1 MDDDI
6 KIKDIFTDDEVRILA
21 RMAKGQASEI
31 ANDMKDGVVEP
42 ENCDVVGN
50 ILQAILPSDKEAYYP
65 DGCFL
70 NDNGKVDIGRV
81 VDHLMEQYTFKT
93 MADTEEVY
101 IWWDG
106 VYKSNGEVFIKGK
119 VEEMLNNESTEHIK
133 SEVIGHIRGLTYT
146 PRSWFNRQ
154 DLPFL
159 PLKNGILNLDTNE
172 FSGLTPTL
180 LVTYQIPVDFIDGV
194 DCPNVKNFLNE
205 VFAGYEDVIPLIQEI
220 FGYCLYPGMPAQ
232 KSFWWYGSGANGKT
246 SVATLLMDML
256 GKDDNVVSID
266 LCTLENQRF
275 APAGLYGKMLNS
287 VGEPNP
293 ERLGKSTLFK
303 QATGGDPIYSDR
315 KNRSPIIFNNFAKFL
330 IYANDYPEIA
340 DSTHA
345 FWRRIIV
352 VKFPNRFEGDNDVK
366 DISKTIETPKE
377 LSGLLNWSLEGL
389 KRVKNN
395 NWEFSVT
402 KTMEESKVEFMLLS
416 NPVEA
421 FIKIACTLDKNG
433 RTSIKDLYESFKDF
447 CEENEAKICTKTMF
461 SKKLGECY
469 GIAPDRWGTKGKIV
483 RGFSGISL
491 KNLDAFDAFDAFSQ
505 AASREKIS

>member
-6 KIKDIFTDDEVRILA
+6 KIKDVFNDDEVRLLA
-21 RMAKGQASEI
+21 RMLKGKAGSIVE
-31 ANDMKDGVVEP
+31 DMKDGVVEQ
-42 ENCDVVGN
+42 ENYDTLNG
-50 ILQAILPSDKEAYYP
+50 IFRDLLPSEKDAYYP
-65 DGCFL
+65 EGAFL
-70 NDNGKVDIGRV
+70 TEDGKVDIGRV
-81 VDHLMEQYTFKT
+81 VTHLSEQYTFKT
-93 MADTEEVY
+93 MEDTEEVY
-101 IWWDG
+101 LWWDG

-119 VEEMLNNESTEHIK
+119 VEEMLTDRSTEHIK
-133 SEVIGHIRGLTYT
+133 NEVIGHIRGLTYT

-154 DLPFL
+154 DISLL
-159 PLKNGILNLDTNE
+159 PLKNGVLNLDTGE
-172 FSGLTPTL
+172 FSKLTPTL
-180 LVTYQIPVDFIDGV
+180 LVTYQIPVDFIEGT
-194 DCPNVKNFLNE
+194 DCQNVKNLLNE
-205 VFAGYEDVIPLIQEI
+205 VFAGYDDVIPLIQEI

-246 SVATLLMDML
+246 SIATLLMDML
-256 GKDDNVVSID
+256 GKDENVVSID

-275 APAGLYGKMLNS
+275 AAAGLYGKMLNA

-315 KNRSPIIFNNFAKFL
+315 KNRNPIIFDNFAKFL
-330 IYANDYPEIA
+330 IYANAYPEIA

-366 DISKTIETPKE
+366 DVAKTIETPEE

-389 KRVKNN
+389 KRLKNN

-421 FIKIACTLDKNG
+421 FIKMECVLDKNV
-433 RTSIKDLYESFKDF
+433 RTPTKDLYESFKGF
-447 CEENEAKICTKTMF
+447 CEENDAKICTKNIF

-469 GIAPDRWGTKGKIV
+469 GIELDRWTNNHV
-483 RGFSGISL
+483 TFRGFTGISL
-491 KNLDAFDAFDAFSQ
+491 KKNNYVEDEVKNVF
-505 AASREKIS
+505 EKFT

>member
-6 KIKDIFTDDEVRILA
+6 KIKDVFNDDEVRILA
-21 RMAKGQASEI
+21 RMLKGQAQEI
-31 ANDMKDGVVEP
+31 ATDMQDGVVGQEHH
-42 ENCDVVGN
+42 EAVQD
-50 ILQAILPSDKEAYYP
+50 LFKAILPSEKEAYYP
-65 DGCFL
+65 DGCFI
-70 NDNGKVDIGRV
+70 DDKGKVDIGGV
-81 VDHLMEQYTFKT
+81 VGHLMEEYTFKT
-93 MADTEEVY
+93 MEDTEEVY
-101 IWWDG
+101 MWWDG

-119 VEEMLNNESTEHIK
+119 VEEMLNDSSTEHIK
-133 SEVIGHIRGLTYT
+133 NEVIGHIRGLTYT

-154 DLPFL
+154 DLPLL

-180 LVTYQIPVDFIDGV
+180 LVTYQIPVDFIEGM
-194 DCPNVKNFLNE
+194 DCQNVKNFLNE
-205 VFAGYEDVIPLIQEI
+205 IFAGTEDVIPLIQEI

-345 FWRRIIV
+345 FWRRIIL
-352 VKFPNRFEGDNDVK
+352 VKFPNRFEGRNDVK
-366 DISKTIETPKE
+366 DMAKSIETSE
-377 LSGLLNWSLEGL
+377 EMSGLFNWSLEGL
-389 KRVKNN
+389 KRVKDN
-395 NWEFSVT
+395 NWEFSIT
-402 KTMEESKVEFMLLS
+402 KTMEDGKIEFMLLS

-421 FIKIACTLDKNG
+421 FMSMECLLDKNS
-433 RTSIKDLYESFKDF
+433 RTATNDLYEGFKEF

-469 GIAPDRWGTKGKIV
+469 GIKSDRWSSKSGTI
-483 RGFSGISL
+483 RGFTGISF
-491 KNLDAFDAFDAFSQ
+491 KKMFDDANDPNNIFKKFS
-505 AASREKIS
+505 

>member
-6 KIKDIFTDDEVRILA
+6 KIKDIFTDNEVRILA
-21 RMAKGQASEI
+21 RMVKGQAQEI
-31 ANDMKDGVVEP
+31 AIDMQDGAVEQK
-42 ENCDVVGN
+42 NYDTLKG
-50 ILQAILPSDKEAYYP
+50 IFQDILPSKKDAYYP
-65 DGCFL
+65 EGAFL
-70 NDNGKVDIGRV
+70 TDNGKVDIGRV
-81 VDHLMEQYTFKT
+81 VEHLMEQYTFKT
-93 MADTEEVY
+93 MEDTEEVY

-106 VYKSNGEVFIKGK
+106 VYRSNGEVFIKGK
-119 VEEMLNNESTEHIK
+119 VEEMLSDSSTEHIK
-133 SEVIGHIRGLTYT
+133 NEVIGHIRGLTYT
-146 PRSWFNRQ
+146 PRSLFNRQ
-154 DLPFL
+154 DLPLL
-159 PLKNGILNLDTNE
+159 PLKNGILNLDTGE

-180 LVTYQIPVDFIDGV
+180 LVTYQIPVTFV
-194 DCPNVKNFLNE
+194 EEAECPNAKNFLNE
-205 VFAGYEDVIPLIQEI
+205 IFAGAEDVIPLIQEI

-256 GKDDNVVSID
+256 GKNDNVVSID

-275 APAGLYGKMLNS
+275 AAAGLYGKMLNA

-315 KNRSPIIFNNFAKFL
+315 KNRSPIIFDNFAKFL

-352 VKFPNRFEGDNDVK
+352 VNFPNRFEGDNDVK
-366 DISKTIETPKE
+366 DLAKNIETPE
-377 LSGLLNWSLEGL
+377 EMSGLLNWSLEGL

-402 KTMEESKVEFMLLS
+402 KTMEEGKIEFMLLS

-421 FIKIACTLDKNG
+421 FIKIGCMLDKNV
-433 RTSIKDLYESFKDF
+433 RTATNDLYEGFKEF
-447 CEENEAKICTKTMF
+447 CEENDAKICTKTMF

-469 GIAPDRWGTKGKIV
+469 GIKSDRWGTKSKTV
-483 RGFSGISL
+483 RGFIGISL
-491 KNLDAFDAFDAFSQ
+491 KNHDAYDAFDAFF
-505 AASREKIS
+505 